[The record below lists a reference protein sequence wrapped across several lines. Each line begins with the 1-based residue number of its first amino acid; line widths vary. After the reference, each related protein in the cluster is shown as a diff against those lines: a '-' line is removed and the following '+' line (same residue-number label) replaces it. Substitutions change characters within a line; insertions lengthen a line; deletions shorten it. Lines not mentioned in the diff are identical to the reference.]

1 MKTKTKIL
9 AFVSLILSVIFIGTG
24 FSIFVFANKINEHTD
39 YAKGLMDDIDVNY
52 KLDANA
58 YTVYF
63 FSSPKW
69 ANYIHDNPRSATQS
83 LDDYLS
89 VDSYKNYLKSKVVTN
104 SDKTNSMITN
114 PSDDDIAKIYGYFP
128 DEDTTDIGTY
138 GYKVR
143 YADTC
148 ISTNTFNEITTPT
161 TMGRDR
167 YKYRLLFVGWTANID
182 SAMKSGY
189 NAQGNYDYVSAYDEL
204 ALLDKESNDGN
215 DSEDKVVFL
224 YPVYTAGKDYDA
236 SSKQSVVRL
245 HNRET
250 KILRDNDGNE
260 LDWNGNPTTSSSN
273 LGVYFSEELYFSQNT
288 TQGEYNNSYYF
299 YKNLKVGED
308 EQYYLDFALSKEG
321 GSWGGDWYNFWDGN
335 SINTRGNGI
344 WDGEFKDTDDYKTN
358 LNNNTRREFRPL
370 FDTTGQNKKEEHK
383 SAVND
388 SGVYN
393 IYVYIHD
400 EGTSY
405 IQDSSAKYEST
416 DMSDEF
422 EKIQLSNSSLVFYED
437 PNDSVTQVSSWY
449 SAHGD
454 FFKVYVKI
462 EKIMEAGLSGGRTKT
477 LQYDA
482 ALQLN
487 KSSNILPSGTTRASS
502 SDVVTSGSASR
513 YYILNN
519 VFLEGN
525 DIAEEILSYNNQNGE
540 EYKYP
545 SDATAVLSNDGK
557 PINVSKM
564 SDAELATFNEGY
576 KTIYGDKYYDFTASG
591 KNKYTITNTA
601 AIKNEVNN
609 LPFPKGSYTDDDM
622 IFINPETSGFYSV
635 VAKLTLT
642 AERVSGNIPNG
653 SGQAEDHHYCTVS
666 FTSCEVGLAFG
677 HSIFAN
683 VYLYKGKMN
692 ENKTIEK
699 IKLDSGGKF
708 IDVSETGNWY
718 AKSKDESLH
727 YGKPMGYES
736 VFEVREGTTT
746 VEKTLGEILGVSG
759 TTSKYHLTNH
769 LTGREFRFTNGSSI
783 NMRRNYAF
791 YIMDGA
797 WQEGELK

>member
-1 MKTKTKIL
+1 MKSKTKIL
-9 AFVSLILSVIFIGTG
+9 AFVSLILSVIFVGTG
-24 FSIFVFANKINEHTD
+24 FSVFVFTNKSNEHID
-39 YAKGLMDDIDVNY
+39 YAKGVMDDIDVNY

-58 YTVYF
+58 YTIYF

-69 ANYIHDNPRSATQS
+69 ANYIHDNPKSSTQS
-83 LDDYLS
+83 LEDYLS
-89 VDSYKNYLKSKVVTN
+89 VDNYKNYLKSKVVTN
-104 SDKTNSMITN
+104 SDKTNSMISN

-128 DEDTTDIGTY
+128 DDDVSDVGTY

-161 TMGRDR
+161 TLGRDK
-167 YKYRLLFVGWTANID
+167 YKYKLLFVGWTANID
-182 SAMKSGY
+182 SAIKSGY

-204 ALLDKESNDGN
+204 ALLDTKNNDGN
-215 DSEDKVVFL
+215 AAGDKVVFL

-260 LDWNGNPTTSSSN
+260 LDWNGKRTTNNTN
-273 LGVYFSEELYFSQNT
+273 LGVYFSEELYFSQDT
-288 TQGEYNNSYYF
+288 TQGNYNNSYYF
-299 YKNLKVGED
+299 YKNLKVD
-308 EQYYLDFALSKEG
+308 ENEQFYLDLALTKKNGE
-321 GSWGGDWYNFWDGN
+321 WGGDWYNFWDGS
-335 SINTRGNGI
+335 SINTRSNGI

-358 LNNNTRREFRPL
+358 LNNGKRSEFRPL
-370 FDTTGQNKKEEHK
+370 FDTTGNNKKEKHR

-388 SGVYN
+388 PGVYN

-405 IQDSSAKYEST
+405 IQDENAKYDSK
-416 DMSDEF
+416 DMSEAF

-437 PNDSVTQVSSWY
+437 PNDSVKQVSSWY
-449 SAHGD
+449 TAHGD

-487 KSSNILPSGTTRASS
+487 KSANILPGGSDDTTSTE
-502 SDVVTSGSASR
+502 VVTSGSSSR
-513 YYILNN
+513 YYLLNN

-525 DIAEEILSYNNQNGE
+525 DIAEEISSYNNKDGE

-545 SDATAVLSNDGK
+545 SDVTAILNNGNE
-557 PINVSKM
+557 PIKVSKM
-564 SDAELATFNEGY
+564 SDTELVTFNEGY
-576 KTIYGDKYYDFTASG
+576 QKIYGDKYYDFTDSQ
-591 KNKYTITNTA
+591 KNQYHIINTA

-609 LPFPKGSYTDDDM
+609 LPFPSGSYTDDDM
-622 IFINPETSGFYSV
+622 IFINPESSGFYSV

-642 AERVSGNIPNG
+642 TKRESGSNNNN
-653 SGQAEDHHYCTVS
+653 EVHHYCTVS
-666 FTSCEVGLAFG
+666 FTSCEIGLAFG

-683 VYLYKGKMN
+683 VFLYKGKMDGSS
-692 ENKTIEK
+692 KIEE
-699 IKLDSGGKF
+699 IKLDSDGKF
-708 IDVSETGNWY
+708 IDVSENGNWY
-718 AKSKDESLH
+718 ARSKEESLA
-727 YGKPMGYES
+727 YGKPMTYES
-736 VFEVREGTTT
+736 VFEVRKGTGT

-783 NMRRNYAF
+783 NLRRNYAF